1 MRIISGTARGLK
13 LQSLSGEQT
22 RPTLDNVK
30 EAVFSMLF
38 EYVRGASVL
47 DLFAGSGA
55 LGIEA
60 LSRGASYADFVDIN
74 PASVS
79 VVKANLEK
87 ARFSERSSVYTMSAK
102 DYLLRA
108 AKENKEYDL
117 IFLDPPYSEG
127 LYDEALCLILRDKLI
142 KGGGLIVCE
151 FDNGTDID
159 IKDFH
164 LIKDKRYG
172 RVCVN
177 ILEAP
182 Q

>member
-13 LQSLSGEQT
+13 LQSLSGSDT

-30 EAVFSMLF
+30 EAIFSMLF
-38 EYVRGASVL
+38 DYVRGARVL

-60 LSRGASYADFVDIN
+60 LSRGAEHADFVDLN
-74 PASVS
+74 PAACKVI
-79 VVKANLEK
+79 
-87 ARFSERSSVYTMSAK
+87 
-102 DYLLRA
+102 
-108 AKENKEYDL
+108 KENLTKSRFLDVSKLYTLEAKAYIERAKKDGKKYDL
-117 IFLDPPYSEG
+117 IFLDPPYSLG
-127 LYDEALCLILRDKLI
+127 MLCEVLDCILKSGIID
-142 KGGGLIVCE
+142 KGGLVVCE

-159 IKDFH
+159 IKDF
-164 LIKDKRYG
+164 LLVKDKKYG